1 MLFFAS
7 DWMSLKGTWTKEIK
21 PQEVIGIDLSAS
33 ELGKTGFAFLNG
45 EVELGIVRKD
55 SEIIGLCQGFKLVL
69 IDAPLSLP
77 IGGSGLRECDRMLSK
92 LGIRFFPV
100 NFGGMKKLTQRG
112 IVIKNIL
119 ETQGKLVFEVYPGA
133 LYDNFKVPRKDKK
146 AIAEFFSS
154 RGLKLKREAKFQDEL
169 DAVACFYIGL
179 RLLEGSANILEGRD
193 GVLIF

>member
-1 MLFFAS
+1 MYFES
-7 DWMSLKGTWTKEIK
+7 TWIKEIK

-33 ELGKTGFAFLNG
+33 ELGKTGFAFLDG

-55 SEIIGLCQGFKLVL
+55 DEILELCKGFKLIL

-77 IGGSGLRECDRMLSK
+77 IGNSGLRECDRMLNK
-92 LGIRFFPV
+92 LGIRFFPI

-112 IVIKNIL
+112 IFIKNIL

-133 LYDNFKVPRKDKK
+133 LYDNFKIPRKDKK

-154 RGLKLKREAKFQDEL
+154 RGLRLKREAKFQDEL
-169 DAVACFYIGL
+169 DAVACFYIGI